1 VELFRYYSNAS
12 VFVLPSL
19 ADSFSLVVLEAMACG
34 LPVIVSAHTG
44 SKEVLTEG
52 LDGFI
57 VPIRDVEALKEKI
70 LYFYRHPDAREEMGE
85 AALCRVQEL
94 TWDLYGER
102 AVEIYR
108 SIGQR
113 RGLPS

>member
-1 VELFRYYSNAS
+1 
-12 VFVLPSL
+12 
-19 ADSFSLVVLEAMACG
+19 MACG
-34 LPVIVSAHTG
+34 LPVIVSEHTG
-44 SKEVLTEG
+44 SKEVLTDG
-52 LDGFI
+52 LDSFI

-70 LYFYRHPDAREEMGE
+70 LYFYQHPDVREEMGA
-85 AALCRVQEL
+85 AALSRVQTL